1 MCLARPQRAL
11 SVAPQSCSAVDPV
24 LTRPL
29 LDPHPELKFSQAMAS
44 GLPVV
49 AAAAG
54 GVPSVLGA
62 PGATGL
68 LFPPGDAA
76 AAAAAVC
83 RLATDPGARRRMG
96 RAARAEMQRWSW
108 RSATRELLQA
118 HYPAALLAAQQE
130 EGAAGWARAAA

>member
-1 MCLARPQRAL
+1 MLRRAAPWLWLGIQPPQLRCLPRP
-11 SVAPQSCSAVDPV
+11 
-24 LTRPL
+24 
-29 LDPHPELKFSQAMAS
+29 QAMAS

-62 PGATGL
+62 PGVTGL

-76 AAAAAVC
+76 AAAAAVR
-83 RLATDPGARRRMG
+83 RLAADPGARRRMG

-108 RSATRELLQA
+108 RAATRELLNA
-118 HYPAALLAAQQE
+118 HYPAAL
-130 EGAAGWARAAA
+130 RAAAAQDEEGPSSWARVVA

>member
-1 MCLARPQRAL
+1 MRTCTAYA
-11 SVAPQSCSAVDPV
+11 SADVFVMPSESETLGNV
-24 LTRPL
+24 VG
-29 LDPHPELKFSQAMAS
+29 EAMAS

-76 AAAAAVC
+76 AAAAAVR
-83 RLATDPGARRRMG
+83 RLASDLGARRRMG

-108 RSATRELLQA
+108 RAATRELLQA
-118 HYPAALLAAQQE
+118 HYPAALLAAARQE
-130 EGAAGWARAAA
+130 EGAAGWAAA

>member
-1 MCLARPQRAL
+1 
-11 SVAPQSCSAVDPV
+11 
-24 LTRPL
+24 
-29 LDPHPELKFSQAMAS
+29 MAS

-76 AAAAAVC
+76 AAAAAVR
-83 RLATDPGARRRMG
+83 RLASDPGARRRMG

-108 RSATRELLQA
+108 RAATRELLQA
-118 HYPAALLAAQQE
+118 HYPAALLAAAQQE